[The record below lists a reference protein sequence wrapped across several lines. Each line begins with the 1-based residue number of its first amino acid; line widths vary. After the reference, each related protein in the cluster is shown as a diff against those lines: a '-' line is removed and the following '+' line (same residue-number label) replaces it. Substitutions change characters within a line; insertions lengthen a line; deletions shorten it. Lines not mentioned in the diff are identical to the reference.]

1 MAKLRFS
8 HFIVSRLTKR
18 EATKGIATERM
29 LHFTVIGIAL
39 CVAVMLLTIFIGNGF
54 RHEVQARLALISGDL
69 KIAPLEQ
76 ENNATKPTF
85 IFTEAMKQ
93 QLLCCSYVKS
103 VRTVLQQPAMLKT
116 DSAFCGVIALGFDN
130 KNLSK
135 LYNTLSFR
143 EKWNSSIPL
152 PTRPIVVSS
161 TVAHNLNLKVGS
173 KVPLYTLGNKLSVRQ
188 ATVIGVSD
196 IPEVAGGVVTMPIMD
211 LKNQIATA
219 PNEIS
224 YVEVFLDESINTEQ
238 AADRLVEELSKTNFA
253 QSQRLGVNT
262 SREVMPALYDWID
275 MLDGNTLLLLC
286 IMAIVAGF
294 TAITGILVMILG
306 RTRMIGLLKA
316 LGTPQTTLRTVFLVL
331 GGNIVLRG
339 LLWGNLIAFTIAF
352 TEWKFR
358 FIALDPTNY
367 YISYVPIRVTVIPWI
382 TVNISTFVIVLLML
396 YLPTR
401 IISHIKP
408 AETIRF
414 S

>member
-1 MAKLRFS
+1 
-8 HFIVSRLTKR
+8 
-18 EATKGIATERM
+18 
-29 LHFTVIGIAL
+29 
-39 CVAVMLLTIFIGNGF
+39 
-54 RHEVQARLALISGDL
+54 
-69 KIAPLEQ
+69 
-76 ENNATKPTF
+76 
-85 IFTEAMKQ
+85 
-93 QLLCCSYVKS
+93 
-103 VRTVLQQPAMLKT
+103 
-116 DSAFCGVIALGFDN
+116 
-130 KNLSK
+130 
-135 LYNTLSFR
+135 
-143 EKWNSSIPL
+143 
-152 PTRPIVVSS
+152 
-161 TVAHNLNLKVGS
+161 
-173 KVPLYTLGNKLSVRQ
+173 
-188 ATVIGVSD
+188 
-196 IPEVAGGVVTMPIMD
+196 
-211 LKNQIATA
+211 
-219 PNEIS
+219 
-224 YVEVFLDESINTEQ
+224 
-238 AADRLVEELSKTNFA
+238 
-253 QSQRLGVNT
+253 
-262 SREVMPALYDWID
+262 

-367 YISYVPIRVTVIPWI
+367 YISYVPIRVTAIPWI